1 MIVEAI
7 VAGLTTVFVSSLL
20 FAHAQVKLQRR
31 REVEDLERERRWDA
45 EDNAPPPPEPEP
57 EPEPTI
63 DPFVEMR
70 IGTPCPKCLIP
81 AKEAVMGE
89 DDYGEEVEEEPAQG
103 PQLPVACRWSGCK
116 ARKYPHLH
124 ATCNTC
130 GMSWYMAPA
139 DQKKEKE
146 DDNRQPHPSGTEQ
159 PHQS

>member
-1 MIVEAI
+1 MIVEVI

-45 EDNAPPPPEPEP
+45 EDNAPPPPPPEP

-70 IGTPCPKCLIP
+70 IGTPCPKCLVP
-81 AKEAVMGE
+81 AKDAEYEE
-89 DDYGEEVEEEPAQG
+89 DVYGNREEVKGAEG
-103 PQLPVACRWSGCK
+103 PQLPTACRWSSCK
-116 ARKYPHLH
+116 AKKYPHLH

-139 DQKKEKE
+139 DFKKEEK
-146 DDNRQPHPSGTEQ
+146 DDNRQPHAPGTQ
-159 PHQS
+159 